1 MNSLFKIINFRI
13 DVDLPLFFYFIFTT
27 NHITF
32 FESLLY
38 IKTYLQTI
46 YNSYQ
51 QLNINTTSWKIIKT
65 INIFAIINY
74 MKH

>member
-32 FESLLY
+32 FKSLLY

-51 QLNINTTSWKIIKT
+51 QLNINTTLWKIIKQLT
-65 INIFAIINY
+65 SLLS
-74 MKH
+74 